1 MTVRWFSSRSGMD
14 TMRNRLLGA
23 LIVTA
28 LLTGGWTAG
37 TPEVPLPV
45 PQPGPGPTVPPKPS
59 DPIPV
64 PPTTPPSL
72 GQRGEIRSPALHRIA
87 ERDEFPSETLSGV
100 LVELNLDQRTG
111 RVTTDMGRAVSF
123 SIPNPDLFRNL
134 SIGERVTLKLDS
146 SHRVVGVLEQTAPEL
161 PPPG

>member
-1 MTVRWFSSRSGMD
+1 
-14 TMRNRLLGA
+14 MRNRLLGA

-64 PPTTPPSL
+64 PPTTPQSL